1 MARLSAL
8 QDLSVLVIREQLQW
22 YIGQFTVSN
31 DGKVL
36 SNCNVSS
43 NAWNVN
49 INNGN
54 VNNNNKNNNNRVRP
68 VARVAGGATN
78 RVVYDIPFYSI
89 IRAWINCESNKKKSP
104 SCIKFRWHA
113 ARDLVALWEQIRQG
127 QYDPFTS
134 MVFMVTWPVLRE
146 VWAGA
151 FRDRIVHHWE
161 ADRFGPVLE
170 QFIVKAGDVSMNC
183 RKGYGSR
190 RAIRLMEKMLYD
202 YTEGYTRDDCYIVG
216 GDFAN
221 YFMSI
226 DKNLL
231 WSFLYK
237 VMSENYNG
245 DYKDALLY
253 LMHRTLFHKC
263 TDKFFRKSPESMW
276 KDLPPR
282 KSLFYM
288 QGLPIGNLPSQLWA
302 NFLGAIFTWWI
313 IKKKG
318 YENFIIFVDDFRVLV
333 RSAEEGKAL
342 IAEIRKYLAEQLH
355 ITLHPNKIYLQH
367 YTKGTKMV
375 GVVIKPRRIY
385 VANRTRGHFIDT
397 MIRLNKQG
405 KKHLDRVAMLDKVR
419 ASINS
424 YLGLMCHYNSYKV
437 RRKIAEKYIIPV
449 WGKYLYFEDEFRKC
463 VLRKEY
469 DTTYQLRKRL
479 RKHRNAAYFIR
490 PTYIADK
497 Y

>member
-1 MARLSAL
+1 
-8 QDLSVLVIREQLQW
+8 
-22 YIGQFTVSN
+22 
-31 DGKVL
+31 
-36 SNCNVSS
+36 
-43 NAWNVN
+43 
-49 INNGN
+49 
-54 VNNNNKNNNNRVRP
+54 
-68 VARVAGGATN
+68 
-78 RVVYDIPFYSI
+78 
-89 IRAWINCESNKKKSP
+89 
-104 SCIKFRWHA
+104 
-113 ARDLVALWEQIRQG
+113 
-127 QYDPFTS
+127 
-134 MVFMVTWPVLRE
+134 
-146 VWAGA
+146 
-151 FRDRIVHHWE
+151 
-161 ADRFGPVLE
+161 
-170 QFIVKAGDVSMNC
+170 
-183 RKGYGSR
+183 
-190 RAIRLMEKMLYD
+190 
-202 YTEGYTRDDCYIVG
+202 
-216 GDFAN
+216 
-221 YFMSI
+221 
-226 DKNLL
+226 
-231 WSFLYK
+231 
-237 VMSENYNG
+237 
-245 DYKDALLY
+245 
-253 LMHRTLFHKC
+253 
-263 TDKFFRKSPESMW
+263 MW